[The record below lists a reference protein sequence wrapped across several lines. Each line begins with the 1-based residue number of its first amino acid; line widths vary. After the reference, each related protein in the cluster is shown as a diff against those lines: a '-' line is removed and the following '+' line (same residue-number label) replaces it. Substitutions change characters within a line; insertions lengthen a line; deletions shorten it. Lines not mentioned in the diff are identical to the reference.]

1 MPVGTASSSSNDR
14 SHYSQYRRIKYLLYV
29 NQSVLYDVKMSY
41 GTNRYMYS
49 CT

>member
-1 MPVGTASSSSNDR
+1 MPSENGYDWI
-14 SHYSQYRRIKYLLYV
+14 HCGQYRRSKYLLYV